1 MLTQKTYSLF
11 KWIPAI
17 LLFMGC
23 HSFPKDVR
31 QVSQPPAIWPDY
43 TEVTIP
49 ANIAPLDFA
58 MADDDVETI
67 DVIVKGSKG
76 GELHANGSYADF
88 DVDEWHQLL
97 QANKGGQLTFTVCAE
112 KDGQWTQYRDFQV
125 FVSNEEMDAWG
136 QTGET
141 HPIDEVNS
149 SRTESLH
156 NWTPNSHWFLFTSR
170 RDDGLYTRIYFSSL
184 DSNGKA
190 TKPFLLPQRNPKEYY
205 CQSLYSYNTPD
216 FSIRPITPHGHELGR
231 QIESDKRVET
241 QIIRK

>member
-1 MLTQKTYSLF
+1 MKKQL
-11 KWIPAI
+11 
-17 LLFMGC
+17 LLFILAVLAVTVFC
-23 HSFPKDVR
+23 FWLFLYPFIPIVR
-31 QVSQPPAIWPDY
+31 EMSQLFLWTGDY
-43 TEVTIP
+43 FVERIMIP
-49 ANIAPLDFA
+49 
-58 MADDDVETI
+58 E
-67 DVIVKGSKG
+67 G
-76 GELHANGSYADF
+76 GELHVNGSYADF